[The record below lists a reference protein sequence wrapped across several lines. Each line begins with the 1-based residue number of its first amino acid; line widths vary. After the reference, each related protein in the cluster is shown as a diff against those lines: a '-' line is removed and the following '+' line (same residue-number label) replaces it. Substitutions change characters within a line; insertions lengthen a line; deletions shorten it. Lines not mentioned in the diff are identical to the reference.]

1 MAILPI
7 RTFPDPVL
15 RRACEEAEP
24 GTERIRRLAAD
35 MLETMYAAP
44 GIGLAA
50 PQVGENIRM
59 IAVDVGGTLGSSDPH
74 ILLNPKITASSD
86 SVAFEE
92 GCLSLPHIRE
102 EVTRPSTVRIE
113 YYDENWNLREEE
125 YDGIRARVI
134 QHEYD
139 HLDGKLFVDKINP
152 IRRKL
157 LTPRLNAISRG
168 KVESEYTIVYPKK

>member
-7 RTFPDPVL
+7 KTFPDPVL

-24 GTERIRRLAAD
+24 GTDRIRKLAED

-59 IAVDVGGTLGSSDPH
+59 IAVDVGGALGNSDPH

-92 GCLSLPHIRE
+92 GCLSLPE
-102 EVTRPSTVRIE
+102 FTLEV
-113 YYDENWNLREEE
+113 D
-125 YDGIRARVI
+125 RARVI
-134 QHEYD
+134 QVTCRNLDGTEKTLIAEDLLAVAIQHEID
-139 HLDGKLFVDKINP
+139 HLDGRLLVDYASSVRRDMY
-152 IRRKL
+152 RRKVRKMKAL
-157 LTPRLNAISRG
+157 
-168 KVESEYTIVYPKK
+168 

>member
-92 GCLSLPHIRE
+92 GCLSLPE
-102 EVTRPSTVRIE
+102 FTLEV
-113 YYDENWNLREEE
+113 D
-125 YDGIRARVI
+125 RARVI
-134 QHEYD
+134 QITHQDLDGSEKILLAEDLFAVAIQHEMD
-139 HLDGKLFVDKINP
+139 HLDGRLLVDYTSSVRRDMY
-152 IRRKL
+152 RRKARKMKA
-157 LTPRLNAISRG
+157 P
-168 KVESEYTIVYPKK
+168 

>member
-15 RRACEEAEP
+15 RRVCGEAEP
-24 GTERIRRLAAD
+24 GTGMIRRLAAD

-50 PQVGENIRM
+50 PQVGESTRVIT
-59 IAVDVGGTLGSSDPH
+59 IDVGGALGISEPH

-92 GCLSLPHIRE
+92 GCLSLPE
-102 EVTRPSTVRIE
+102 FTLEV
-113 YYDENWNLREEE
+113 D
-125 YDGIRARVI
+125 RVI
-134 QHEYD
+134 QVSCLDLEGNEKTLLAEDLLAVAIQHEID
-139 HLDGKLFVDKINP
+139 HLDGRLLVDYASP
-152 IRRKL
+152 IRRDIYRRKA
-157 LTPRLNAISRG
+157 RKMKAR
-168 KVESEYTIVYPKK
+168 